1 MKSSATISG
10 IAAGPV
16 PSGSLRRALDVV
28 LRKPVYL
35 AQFRRLGEAP
45 ERRRPGKVAGPLLDV
60 LLAEGV
66 VKRKAGAGGKARYG
80 LSLRGQELL
89 GLLDDLDWLDRL
101 AETLDTHPV
110 QVLRTRTKAGAAA
123 VTVRRVLRERGMAA
137 WLERLPETGGFMAS
151 DLLDGMPAA
160 AAAAARQEAG
170 LMLRFLK
177 TRGLLVRSRFVRDRP
192 SEYRM
197 TDFGRGIRNFMIRLR
212 ELDGGRADG
221 FGEAGAGAT
230 VPSGDFTES
239 RKTA

>member
-1 MKSSATISG
+1 MKSSATISA

-16 PSGSLRRALDVV
+16 PSGNLRRVLDVV

-60 LLAEGV
+60 LMAEGV
-66 VKRKAGAGGKARYG
+66 VKRKAGAGGKRRHG

-110 QVLRTRTKAGAAA
+110 QVLRTRTKAGASA

-137 WLERLPETGGFMAS
+137 WLERLPPAGGFAAN
-151 DLLDGMPAA
+151 DLLDGMPEA

-192 SEYRM
+192 GEYRM
-197 TDFGRGIRNFMIRLR
+197 TDFGRGIRNFLIRLR
-212 ELDGGRADG
+212 KLGGGRADG
-221 FGEAGAGAT
+221 LAEAVVEAT
-230 VPSGDFTES
+230 IPGSDFAES

>member
-1 MKSSATISG
+1 MKPSATISA

-66 VKRKAGAGGKARYG
+66 VKRTAAARGKIRHG

-89 GLLDDLDWLDRL
+89 GLVDDLDWLDRL
-101 AETLDTHPV
+101 AETLETHPV
-110 QVLRTRTKAGAAA
+110 QVLRTRTKAGVSA

-137 WLERLPETGGFMAS
+137 WLERLPPAGGFAAN
-151 DLLDGMPAA
+151 DLLDGMP
-160 AAAAARQEAG
+160 AAAARQEAG

-197 TDFGRGIRNFMIRLR
+197 TDFGRGIRNFLIRLR

-221 FGEAGAGAT
+221 FGEAGAEAT
-230 VPSGDFTES
+230 VPGGDFTES